1 MRSGQFEIF
10 FEGSHCYFT
19 DWYDSGFATFA
30 VNAEEFVFKIDVAD
44 FQISGFRNAQT
55 ACVHHFKNGA
65 VALGKRFSGGIGED
79 VEQPVDLLNG

>member
-55 ACVHHFKNGA
+55 ACVHHFKMVRLRWVRGSLA
-65 VALGKRFSGGIGED
+65 EFGKTLSSRSTS
-79 VEQPVDLLNG
+79 